1 MTQRDS
7 REIIERLFSRT
18 RHGIKLGLDRMLAA
32 SDETG
37 NPQNAYSSIHV
48 AGTNGK
54 GSVCAYMEAVI
65 RSTGFR
71 TGLFTSPHIVN
82 FEERFII
89 NGNPVPTLKWLEVY
103 CDVENII
110 EKYNLTFFEA
120 ITLIAFELFK
130 REKVEWAIF
139 ETGMG
144 GRLDATNIIVPRVS
158 VISVIGMDHTEYLGK
173 NLSSIATEK
182 LGIVKKNVPL
192 VMLKSPQSAIESLAI
207 KRCDEMSAPCF
218 MVSEDHSG
226 EYATNV
232 NSTNFLYNGKKFT
245 TTLNGKF
252 QVKNAMVAIK
262 ALECAGFNDI
272 ASMADGIA
280 STILPGRF
288 QILEL
293 LNRIVVFDVGHNPNA
308 AEAMA
313 DALKIR
319 FDGLPMCFVTGI
331 MKDKDIAGILS
342 HYCGMATRLILT
354 KPKTDRAAPVEYLS
368 GLVPAGFTGIC
379 ENIPDVDMA
388 LAVALGRGEKIICI
402 TGSFFTVSE
411 AMIALGVDPY

>member
-262 ALECAGFNDI
+262 AL
-272 ASMADGIA
+272 
-280 STILPGRF
+280 
-288 QILEL
+288 
-293 LNRIVVFDVGHNPNA
+293 
-308 AEAMA
+308 
-313 DALKIR
+313 
-319 FDGLPMCFVTGI
+319 
-331 MKDKDIAGILS
+331 
-342 HYCGMATRLILT
+342 
-354 KPKTDRAAPVEYLS
+354 
-368 GLVPAGFTGIC
+368 
-379 ENIPDVDMA
+379 
-388 LAVALGRGEKIICI
+388 
-402 TGSFFTVSE
+402 
-411 AMIALGVDPY
+411 

>member
-1 MTQRDS
+1 MAQRNP
-7 REIIERLFSRT
+7 REIIDRLFSRT
-18 RHGIKLGLDRMLAA
+18 RHGIKLGIDRMLAA
-32 SDETG
+32 SDEAG

-54 GSVCAYMEAVI
+54 GSVCAYMESVI
-65 RSTGFR
+65 RSTGFK

-89 NGNPVPTLKWLEVY
+89 NGNQVPTLKWLEVY

-158 VISVIGMDHTEYLGK
+158 VISVIEMDHTEYLGK
-173 NLSSIATEK
+173 DLPSIAREK

-192 VMLKSPQSAIESLAI
+192 VMLKPPQSAIESLAI

-218 MVSEDHSG
+218 MVSEDRDG
-226 EYATNV
+226 AYATNG
-232 NSTNFLYNGKKFT
+232 NSTNFLYKGKKFT
-245 TTLNGKF
+245 TTLNGRF
-252 QVKNAMVAIK
+252 QVKNAIVAIK
-262 ALECAGFNDI
+262 ALECAGFNDS

-342 HYCGMATRLILT
+342 HYCGMATRL
-354 KPKTDRAAPVEYLS
+354 
-368 GLVPAGFTGIC
+368 
-379 ENIPDVDMA
+379 
-388 LAVALGRGEKIICI
+388 
-402 TGSFFTVSE
+402 
-411 AMIALGVDPY
+411 